1 MVTVS
6 VNVYT
11 RDVERIIAI
20 GSRPWEKATQQERDE
35 YDKLVS
41 LYGSMVCHAVL
52 NQK

>member
-1 MVTVS
+1 MTTVS

-20 GSRPWEKATQQERDE
+20 GSKPWGQVTAEERKE
-35 YDKLVS
+35 YDGLIS